1 MRISDWS
8 SDVCSSDLILRLALP
23 QHLARAAL
31 VGSGDMRAESDRL
44 ALQPVAD
51 DLVQPGER
59 AAADEQD
66 VGGVDLQELL
76 LGMLAPALRRHGG
89 GGALHDLE
97 ERLLDALA
105 RDAAGDGGIVRLEA
119 DLVDLVDIDDA
130 ALRPLDVIV
139 RRLEQLQDDVLDILA

>member
-8 SDVCSSDLILRLALP
+8 SDVCSSDL
-23 QHLARAAL
+23 AAL

-105 RDAAGDGGIVRLEA
+105 RDVAGDGGKIGRAHV
-119 DLVDLVDIDDA
+119 
-130 ALRPLDVIV
+130 
-139 RRLEQLQDDVLDILA
+139 